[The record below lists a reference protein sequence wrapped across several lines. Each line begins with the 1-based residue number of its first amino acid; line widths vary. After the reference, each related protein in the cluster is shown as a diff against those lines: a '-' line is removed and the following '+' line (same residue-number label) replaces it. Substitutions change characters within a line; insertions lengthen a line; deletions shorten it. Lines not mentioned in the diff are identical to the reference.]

1 MSNTKPIRRR
11 RYSLAQRQEFVTL
24 YHQGQL
30 SLSEFARR
38 HDLKLS
44 TLHQWIH
51 HKKVLR
57 SRARP
62 IFKEVLLSAPALTAS
77 WAVEL
82 TVGTDL
88 TLRLGA
94 QTHPEFIAQLVQ
106 HLRRPC

>member
-1 MSNTKPIRRR
+1 MANTKPIRRR
-11 RYSLAQRQEFVTL
+11 HYSLAQRQEFVAL

-38 HDLKLS
+38 HDLKLT
-44 TLHQWIH
+44 TLYQWVH
-51 HKKVLR
+51 HMKALP
-57 SRARP
+57 SLGRP
-62 IFKEVLLSAPALTAS
+62 VFKEVLLSAPAVSPT

-82 TVGTDL
+82 TVNADL

-94 QTHPEFIAQLVQ
+94 QTSAEFIAQLVH